1 MTATE
6 IIESHAAAAA
16 RARALRSLR
25 ELGRSATVGPFV
37 ALLLAGLFFSLE
49 SSLFLRG
56 PNLSLIL
63 QQSVE
68 VGTLAIGQT
77 LIVLT
82 AGIDLSCGLV
92 MAFGMIVMTKLA
104 VDNGVNPYLSML
116 LGFGACAGFGLLN
129 GLLVTKIRLPAFIV
143 TLGTLNIATALVQIY
158 SQQETIEN
166 PPAPLTYFGKTFAL
180 GGTTITYGV
189 VVMLGLF
196 ALFGYLLSQTAWGTR
211 IYALGSNAVSARL
224 SGVRTERLLI
234 SVYLVAGLIYGVAAL
249 LLIGRTG
256 VGDPNAGTTDNLDS
270 ITAVVLGGTSLFGGR
285 GRLLGTLFGTL
296 IVGVIRNG
304 LVLMGVDS
312 IYQILITGILV
323 ILAVSVDQLARR
335 RARA

>member
-1 MTATE
+1 MSSAQMTEAMSNVSPVST
-6 IIESHAAAAA
+6 AA
-16 RARALRSLR
+16 RVLRAAGARQTL
-25 ELGRSATVGPFV
+25 GPFL
-37 ALLLAGLFFSLE
+37 ALLLAGAFFTAK

-104 VDNGVNPYLSML
+104 VMSGVNPYLAIML
-116 LGFGACAGFGLLN
+116 GIGACAGFGLLN
-129 GLLVTKIRLPAFIV
+129 GVLVTKIRLPAFIV
-143 TLGTLNIATALVQIY
+143 TLGTLNIATAMVQIY
-158 SQQETIEN
+158 SKQQTIEN
-166 PPAPLTYFGKTFAL
+166 PPAALTYSGKTFAI
-180 GGTTITYGV
+180 GGTSFTYAV
-189 VVMLGLF
+189 VVMFLLFGLF
-196 ALFGYLLSQTAWGTR
+196 SFLLSQTAWGTR
-211 IYALGSNAVSARL
+211 IYALGSNAASARL
-224 SGVRTERLLI
+224 SGIRTDRLLI
-234 SVYLVAGLIYGVAAL
+234 SVYLVAGIVYGVAAL

-256 VGDPNAGTTDNLDS
+256 VGDPNAGSSDNLDS

-285 GRLLGTLFGTL
+285 GRLIGTLLGTL
-296 IVGVIRNG
+296 IVSVISNG
-304 LVLMGVDS
+304 LVLLGVDS

-323 ILAVSVDQLARR
+323 ILAVSVDQLTRR
-335 RARA
+335 RSRA

>member
-6 IIESHAAAAA
+6 MTNRITHVASASQAG
-16 RARALRSLR
+16 RAVRALGARQTL
-25 ELGRSATVGPFV
+25 GPFV
-37 ALLLAGLFFSLE
+37 ALLLAGGFFTLE
-49 SSLFLRG
+49 SNLFLRG

-104 VDNGVNPYLSML
+104 VVSGVNQYLAIL
-116 LGFGACAGFGLLN
+116 LGIGACAAFGLLN
-129 GLLVTKIRLPAFIV
+129 GVLVTKIRLPAFIV
-143 TLGTLNIATALVQIY
+143 TLGTLNIATAIVQIY
-158 SQQETIEN
+158 SQQQTIEN
-166 PPAPLTYFGKTFAL
+166 PPGAQTYFGNTFSL
-180 GGTTITYGV
+180 GGTTFTYGV
-189 VVMLGLF
+189 VVMLALF
-196 ALFGYLLSQTAWGTR
+196 ALFGFLLSQTAWGSR
-211 IYALGSNAVSARL
+211 IYALGSNATSARL
-224 SGVRTERLLI
+224 SGVRTDRLLV
-234 SVYLVAGLIYGVAAL
+234 SVYLVAGVIYGVAAL

-256 VGDPNAGTTDNLDS
+256 VGDPNAGTSDNLDS

-285 GRLLGTLFGTL
+285 GRLLGTLLGTL
-296 IVGVIRNG
+296 IVSVIRNG

-323 ILAVSVDQLARR
+323 ILAVSIDQLTRR
-335 RARA
+335 RSRA